1 MAKRERAVW
10 YSFEPKKCHVN
21 VDTTDMHLCTLRFF
35 FSFRCASRTESMRVS
50 CTSYSNVDQLSHV
63 PFDTRTEYGRGSL
76 LPGDDCEC
84 SQDGDAQMR
93 AGRHRRHCR
102 ATLCYATPH
111 KSSGALPFQAHV
123 TMHVLAVVTLTVLHL
138 STRHKTYSYWS
149 R

>member
-1 MAKRERAVW
+1 MW

-35 FSFRCASRTESMRVS
+35 LIPLCIADRVNA
-50 CTSYSNVDQLSHV
+50 CLIALLIVTSINYHMSHSIPARNMDV
-63 PFDTRTEYGRGSL
+63 ALCYLVT
-76 LPGDDCEC
+76 DCEC

-102 ATLCYATPH
+102 ATLVLRYA
-111 KSSGALPFQAHV
+111 SQVIGALPFQEHV
-123 TMHVLAVVTLTVLHL
+123 TMHVLEVVTLTVLHL